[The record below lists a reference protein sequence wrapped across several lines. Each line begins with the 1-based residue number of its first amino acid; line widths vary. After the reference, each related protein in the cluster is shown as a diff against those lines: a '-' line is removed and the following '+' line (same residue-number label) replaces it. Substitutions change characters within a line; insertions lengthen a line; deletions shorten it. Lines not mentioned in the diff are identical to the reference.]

1 MKQSRLMSGVETG
14 VNILLGY
21 TIAIF
26 SQMVVFP
33 LWGLHVTLTQNFG
46 IAATFTVISLVRL
59 YLVRRFFNRLG

>member
-1 MKQSRLMSGVETG
+1 VKQSRLMSGVETA

-46 IAATFTVISLVRL
+46 IAASFTVISLVRL
-59 YLVRRFFNRLG
+59 YLIRRFFNRL